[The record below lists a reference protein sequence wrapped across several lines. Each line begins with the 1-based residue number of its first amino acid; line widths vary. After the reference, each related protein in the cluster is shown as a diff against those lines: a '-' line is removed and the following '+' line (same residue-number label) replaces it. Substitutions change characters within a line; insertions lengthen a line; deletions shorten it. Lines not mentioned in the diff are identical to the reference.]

1 MKFVLRPKRRR
12 ATQAESRIAMFP
24 FLAVL
29 ICTMGALVPLL
40 MAITFVAK
48 RQAEAEALA
57 KAAEQTGDVR
67 MRLEDARWR
76 IEMLRQSRAK
86 TEAQLADAR
95 LQLGHLEDHG
105 RRLREQL
112 ERCNNMLDD
121 LDCLEQTDRRR
132 GSETK
137 AELRRVRAEIDA
149 VDRWIAEARNEAAA
163 RKPSYAIIPYEGPNQ
178 THRRPIYIECRADA
192 VVLQPEGIELTDS
205 DFDGPLGP
213 GNPLAAAMRAAREY
227 MLEQQDFDTEA
238 GEPYPM
244 LLVRPEGIN
253 AYYAARAAM
262 TSWGSDFGY
271 ELIGDDWNLA
281 FQPPDPRLA
290 QVVRQVVASAR
301 MSRARLAAA
310 APTHRDVRTKV
321 VYRAKPSGGGFVRE
335 EVSSNSG
342 AGGYRPVRPAGPV
355 AMKRGEGRG
364 TGGEGKR
371 PATALA
377 GDGYGDPL
385 SRPLKK
391 GATAGLPSSAW
402 KKLPENTAGQAS
414 SGTRIPEDRLF
425 QRDARPPTSGNA
437 ADTNPLRRANAA
449 VADQSCADQSCA
461 TGFAS
466 AARATGFASAAD
478 GENDTRPEGYV
489 VGRPPREQDPSG
501 QSSAV
506 GSGQPLLPGEWEPT
520 PEPPPDSPEVNR
532 NDGPPDKNGGECS
545 ITKSLTAKRGKG
557 WGLRDAASGSVGIR
571 RPIRIE
577 CHVDRIVVLS
587 DRGPRDNK
595 VVPLGPR
602 VESSVDTL
610 ISAVWEQMEAWGI
623 AGRSMYW
630 RPVLKVSVAPGGER
644 RFAELATLL
653 EGSGLLVER
662 K

>member
-1 MKFVLRPKRRR
+1 MKFVLRPKRRH
-12 ATQAESRIAMFP
+12 ATQAETRIALFP

-40 MAITFVAK
+40 MAITYVAK
-48 RQAEAEALA
+48 RQAEAAALA
-57 KAAEQTGDVR
+57 KAAEQTVDVR
-67 MRLEDARWR
+67 TRMEDARWR

-112 ERCNNMLDD
+112 ERCNNTLDD
-121 LDCLEQTDRRR
+121 LDRLEQTDRRR

-149 VDRWIAEARNEAAA
+149 VARRIAEARNEAAA

-227 MLEQQDFDTEA
+227 MLEQSNFDAEA

-253 AYYAARAAM
+253 AYYAAREAM

-301 MSRARLAAA
+301 TSQARLAAA
-310 APTHRDVRTKV
+310 APTHRDVRRKV

-335 EVSSNSG
+335 EVSSSSG

-355 AMKRGEGRG
+355 AAQRGEGGGHRGAGRGTWDEGRG
-364 TGGEGKR
+364 TGGEEKR

-377 GDGYGDPL
+377 GDGGWHDPEHSEGRVSQNNHAL
-385 SRPLKK
+385 RSLGR
-391 GATAGLPSSAW
+391 T
-402 KKLPENTAGQAS
+402 TQ
-414 SGTRIPEDRLF
+414 T
-425 QRDARPPTSGNA
+425 PTSGDA
-437 ADTNPLRRANAA
+437 ADTNPLRGANAA
-449 VADQSCADQSCA
+449 GSDSSLPQS
-461 TGFAS
+461 
-466 AARATGFASAAD
+466 RATGFASAA
-478 GENDTRPEGYV
+478 GSENDTRPEGYV

-501 QSSAV
+501 QSSAM
-506 GSGQPLLPGEWEPT
+506 GSGRPLLPGQLGQTAGMPSGS
-520 PEPPPDSPEVNR
+520 PDMGR
-532 NDGPPDKNGGECS
+532 HNDPPDKNGGGCS
-545 ITKSLTAKRGKG
+545 MTASLTAKRGKG
-557 WGLRDAASGSVGIR
+557 WGLRDAARGSVGIR

-577 CHVDRIVVLS
+577 CHVDRLVVLS
-587 DRGPRDNK
+587 DRSPRDNK

-610 ISAVWEQMEAWGI
+610 ISAVWEQMETWGI

-644 RFAELATLL
+644 RFAELAALL
-653 EGSGLLVER
+653 EGSGLMVER

>member
-1 MKFVLRPKRRR
+1 MKFVLRPQRRL
-12 ATQAESRIAMFP
+12 ATQAETRIALFP

-40 MAITFVAK
+40 MAITCVAK
-48 RQAEAEALA
+48 RQAEAAALA
-57 KAAEQTGDVR
+57 KAAEQTADVR
-67 MRLEDARWR
+67 TRLEDARWR

-86 TEAQLADAR
+86 TEAQMADAR

-112 ERCNNMLDD
+112 ERCNNTLDD
-121 LDCLEQTDRRR
+121 LDRLEQTDRRR

-149 VDRWIAEARNEAAA
+149 VARRIAEARNEAAD
-163 RKPSYAIIPYEGPNQ
+163 RKPSYAIIPYKGPNQ

-205 DFDGPLGP
+205 DFDGPLEP

-227 MLEQQDFDTEA
+227 MLEQPNFDAEA

-281 FQPPDPRLA
+281 FQPPDPHLA

-301 MSRARLAAA
+301 MSQARLAAA

-335 EVSSNSG
+335 EVSSNSD

-355 AMKRGEGRG
+355 AMRRDEGRG
-364 TGGEGKR
+364 TGGAAKR

-377 GDGYGDPL
+377 GDGYGDSL
-385 SRPLKK
+385 
-391 GATAGLPSSAW
+391 G
-402 KKLPENTAGQAS
+402 
-414 SGTRIPEDRLF
+414 
-425 QRDARPPTSGNA
+425 PPTSGDA
-437 ADTNPLRRANAA
+437 ADTNPVRGANAA
-449 VADQSCADQSCA
+449 
-461 TGFAS
+461 G
-466 AARATGFASAAD
+466 

-489 VGRPPREQDPSG
+489 AGRPPHEQDPSG
-501 QSSAV
+501 QSSAA
-506 GSGQPLLPGEWEPT
+506 GSGRPLLPGQWEPT
-520 PEPPPDSPEVNR
+520 PETPPGGPDVER
-532 NDGPPDKNGGECS
+532 NDDPPDKYGGGCS
-545 ITKSLTAKRGKG
+545 ITTSLTAKRGKG
-557 WGLRDAASGSVGIR
+557 WGLRDAARGSVGIR

-577 CHVDRIVVLS
+577 CHADRIVVLS
-587 DRGPRDNK
+587 DRGPSDNK
-595 VVPLGPR
+595 VVPLGAR

-610 ISAVWEQMEAWGI
+610 ISA
-623 AGRSMYW
+623 
-630 RPVLKVSVAPGGER
+630 
-644 RFAELATLL
+644 
-653 EGSGLLVER
+653 
-662 K
+662 

>member
-1 MKFVLRPKRRR
+1 MKFVLRPKRRH
-12 ATQAESRIAMFP
+12 ATRAESRIALFP

-40 MAITFVAK
+40 MAITYVAK
-48 RQAEAEALA
+48 RQAEAAALA
-57 KAAEQTGDVR
+57 KAAEQTADVR
-67 MRLEDARWR
+67 TRMEDVRWR
-76 IEMLRQSRAK
+76 IEMLRQSRTK
-86 TEAQLADAR
+86 TEAQLADVR
-95 LQLGHLEDHG
+95 LQLGHLEDHE
-105 RRLREQL
+105 RRLREQF
-112 ERCNNMLDD
+112 ERYRSTLDD
-121 LDCLEQTDRRR
+121 LDRLEQTDRRHS
-132 GSETK
+132 SETK

-149 VDRWIAEARNEAAA
+149 AARRIAEARSEAAA
-163 RKPSYAIIPYEGPNQ
+163 QKPSYAIVPYEGPNQ

-227 MLEQQDFDTEA
+227 MLEQQDFDAEA

-301 MSRARLAAA
+301 TSRARLAAA
-310 APTHRDVRTKV
+310 APTHRDVRRKV
-321 VYRAKPSGGGFVRE
+321 VYRARPSGGGFVRE

-355 AMKRGEGRG
+355 AMRRDEGRG
-364 TGGEGKR
+364 TGDEGWHDPERSEGRVSQDNHALRYAQGRATQR

-377 GDGYGDPL
+377 GDEHGDSP
-385 SRPLKK
+385 
-391 GATAGLPSSAW
+391 
-402 KKLPENTAGQAS
+402 
-414 SGTRIPEDRLF
+414 GT
-425 QRDARPPTSGNA
+425 PTSGDA
-437 ADTNPLRRANAA
+437 ANTNPLRGANAA
-449 VADQSCADQSCA
+449 VADQS
-461 TGFAS
+461 
-466 AARATGFASAAD
+466 RATGFASAAD

-501 QSSAV
+501 QSSAA
-506 GSGQPLLPGEWEPT
+506 GNGRPLLPGEWEPT
-520 PEPPPDSPEVNR
+520 PESPPGSPDVER
-532 NDGPPDKNGGECS
+532 NDDPPDKNCGGCS
-545 ITKSLTAKRGKG
+545 MTTSLTAKRGKG
-557 WGLRDAASGSVGIR
+557 WGLRDAARGSVGIR

-577 CHVDRIVVLS
+577 CHADRLVVFS

-595 VVPLGPR
+595 VVPLGSR

-610 ISAVWEQMEAWGI
+610 ISAVWEQMETWGI

-630 RPVLKVSVAPGGER
+630 RPVLKVSVGPGGER